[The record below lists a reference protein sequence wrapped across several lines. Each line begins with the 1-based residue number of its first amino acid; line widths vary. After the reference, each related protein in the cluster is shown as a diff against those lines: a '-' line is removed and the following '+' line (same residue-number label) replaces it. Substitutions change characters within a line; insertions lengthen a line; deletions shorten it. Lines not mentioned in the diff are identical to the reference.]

1 MTEALVVFDKVVKR
15 FGDFTAVQAFDLEI
29 IKGEFLA
36 IMGPSGC
43 GKTTTLRMLAGLERP
58 SEGEIRLNGQ
68 RMNEVKAS
76 ARDTPMVWQN
86 LALFP
91 FLNVVRNVE
100 FGLKMRGL
108 DAAARRTKAMEWLDR
123 LGIGDFAERD
133 VAQLSGGQRQR
144 VALARALVTEPE
156 ILLLDEPLSALDAN
170 LVVRMQGVLSRLQK
184 DLGITFVYVTHSQS
198 EAFAMADRVVI
209 MNEGRIAQTGTTR
222 GVYRNPA
229 NRFVAE
235 FVGTN
240 NILTGRVSGLSA
252 DRIGIE
258 TDLGQFQATR
268 PDHMR
273 LEDDQPAT
281 FVVSAD
287 LVQLSG
293 VEAALENRI
302 ACSLISEEFVGSMV
316 TLFLETAGGVEF
328 KVQTSQRILERL
340 DLSGSTTLFA
350 SWSPEHVHILPND
363 ESAWPDRAATVREHE
378 RT

>member
-1 MTEALVVFDKVVKR
+1 M
-15 FGDFTAVQAFDLEI
+15 
-29 IKGEFLA
+29 
-36 IMGPSGC
+36 C
-43 GKTTTLRMLAGLERP
+43 
-58 SEGEIRLNGQ
+58 IRD
-68 RMNEVKAS
+68 S
-76 ARDTPMVWQN
+76 
-86 LALFP
+86 
-91 FLNVVRNVE
+91 
-100 FGLKMRGL
+100 
-108 DAAARRTKAMEWLDR
+108 
-123 LGIGDFAERD
+123 
-133 VAQLSGGQRQR
+133 
-144 VALARALVTEPE
+144 
-156 ILLLDEPLSALDAN
+156 
-170 LVVRMQGVLSRLQK
+170 
-184 DLGITFVYVTHSQS
+184 VYVTHSQS